1 MTGSPRESIFR
12 MSRCSVGFIAGLA
25 AVTMACG
32 DGPTMDAPPGDPGP
46 AGLAVEEVVDGLES
60 PVYLTFARGPEGTRD
75 RRLFIVEQEG
85 RIRVVRVDGTLRPT
99 PFLDIT
105 DRVGCCGERGLLS
118 VAFHP
123 DYAATG
129 WFFVNYTDQGGNTRV
144 ERYSVSEDPDIADPL
159 SAELV
164 LQVAQPFANHNG
176 GLNAFGPDGML
187 YVGLGDGGSGGD
199 PQGNGQN
206 RGTLLGSILR
216 LDVDQGLPYTLPGDN
231 PFVGTPGARPE
242 IWAYGLRNP
251 WRFSFDPQAGQLYI
265 ADVGQNQWEEID
277 RVPADQGG
285 LNFGWNVMEGRHCF
299 GGGNCNQ
306 NGLTLPIA
314 EYSHADG
321 CSVTGGYVYR
331 GSALPDLTGHYFFA
345 DYCDGWVRSL
355 EPGTGAEPEVRSW
368 NLGDLGR
375 ITSFGEDAEGEL
387 YILSTRGSVYRMVE
401 GG

>member
-1 MTGSPRESIFR
+1 MHDRWAFIPPT
-12 MSRCSVGFIAGLA
+12 SRRHANAMVALVAGL
-25 AVTMACG
+25 VACG

-46 AGLAVEEVVDGLES
+46 SGFTVEEVVDGLES
-60 PVYLTFARGPEGTRD
+60 PVHLTFAPGPEGTRD
-75 RRLFIVEQEG
+75 RRLFVVEQPG

-123 DYAATG
+123 DYAVTG
-129 WFFVNYTDQGGNTRV
+129 WIFVNYTDKGGQTRV
-144 ERYSVSEDPDIADPL
+144 ERYSVSNDPDVADPL

-176 GLNAFGPDGML
+176 GLNLFGPDGML

-216 LDVDQGLPYTLPGDN
+216 LDVDQGLPYTVPEDN
-231 PFVGTPGARPE
+231 PFVGT
-242 IWAYGLRNP
+242 
-251 WRFSFDPQAGQLYI
+251 
-265 ADVGQNQWEEID
+265 V
-277 RVPADQGG
+277 
-285 LNFGWNVMEGRHCF
+285 NFGWNIMEGRHCY
-299 GGGNCNQ
+299 GSGNCNQ

-331 GSALPDLTGHYFFA
+331 GSALPALTGHYFFA
-345 DYCDGWVRSL
+345 DYCDGQVWSL
-355 EPGTGAEPEVRSW
+355 EPGPGSEPSVRSW
-368 NLGDLGR
+368 SLGDLGR

-387 YILSTRGSVYRMVE
+387 YILSVGGSVYRLVPGE
-401 GG
+401 PPAG